1 MKKGDQD
8 LVKGLRKTPL
18 VAVDRDITNEVASLV
33 TFLASD
39 AAAYVTGHALR
50 VDGGMM
56 S

>member
-1 MKKGDQD
+1 MFTQFVPMARAGTAD
-8 LVKGLRKTPL
+8 
-18 VAVDRDITNEVASLV
+18 EVASLV

-50 VDGGMM
+50 IDGGMM